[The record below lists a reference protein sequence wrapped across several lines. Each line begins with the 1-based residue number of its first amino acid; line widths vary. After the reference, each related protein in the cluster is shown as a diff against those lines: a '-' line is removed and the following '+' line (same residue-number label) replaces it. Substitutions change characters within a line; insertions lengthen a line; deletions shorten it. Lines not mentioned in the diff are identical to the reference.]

1 MTTVTA
7 TEVRVHLSDMLSS
20 IARKGSRVVLTRGG
34 KRFAAIIP
42 VDDLGLLEAL
52 EDRLDIE
59 DAKKA
64 LKKRG
69 SVPWEKVKAEL
80 GL

>member
-7 TEVRVHLSDMLSS
+7 TEVRVHLSDMLSNV
-20 IARKGSRVVLTRGG
+20 ARKGSRVVVTRGG
-34 KRFAAIIP
+34 KKFAAFVP
-42 VDDLGLLEAL
+42 LEDLEFLEAL
-52 EDRLDIE
+52 ENRLDIE

-64 LKKRG
+64 LKEPG
-69 SVPWEKVKAEL
+69 SIRWEELKAEL